1 MTLFFQGRQASRAKR
16 ELPMDGLSFLKDR
29 IPAYADYGDED
40 ARHLVDKQVRAYVG
54 EALSTIR
61 ERLSANLAETVSE
74 QLEKTLLMCEFS
86 NQQLI
91 HILDHAHLS
100 NTEIEELHEVDHEL
114 IQTAD
119 RADAI
124 EASKLDAYLSELTSL
139 FARRA
144 QAVFWSEDRR

>member
-1 MTLFFQGRQASRAKR
+1 V
-16 ELPMDGLSFLKDR
+16 DGLSFLKER

-61 ERLSANLAETVSE
+61 ERLAADIMETASE

-91 HILDHAHLS
+91 HMLDHVKLS

-114 IQTAD
+114 IQVAD
-119 RADAI
+119 RANAI
-124 EASKLDAYLSELTSL
+124 EAAKLDAYLSELTEL

>member
-1 MTLFFQGRQASRAKR
+1 
-16 ELPMDGLSFLKDR
+16 MDGLSFLKER
-29 IPAYADYGDED
+29 ITAYADYGDED

-61 ERLSANLAETVSE
+61 ERLAADLAATVSD
-74 QLEKTLLMCEFS
+74 QLEKTLMMCEFS

-91 HILDHAHLS
+91 HILDHAKLS

-114 IQTAD
+114 IQVAD

-124 EASKLDAYLSELTSL
+124 EASKLDGYLSQLTDL

>member
-1 MTLFFQGRQASRAKR
+1 MGFFSKGRPPSRAKR
-16 ELPMDGLSFLKDR
+16 QPPMDGLSFLKER

-61 ERLSANLAETVSE
+61 ERLAADLAETVAE

-91 HILDHAHLS
+91 HMLDHAKLS

-114 IQTAD
+114 IQIAD
-119 RADAI
+119 RANAI
-124 EASKLDAYLSELTSL
+124 EASKLDGYLAALTEL

>member
-1 MTLFFQGRQASRAKR
+1 
-16 ELPMDGLSFLKDR
+16 MDGLSFLRER

-54 EALSTIR
+54 EALSLVR
-61 ERLSANLAETVSE
+61 ERLSTDIAGTVAE

-86 NQQLI
+86 NQQLM
-91 HILDHAHLS
+91 HMLDHTTLS
-100 NTEIEELHEVDHEL
+100 TVEIEELHEVDHEL

-119 RADAI
+119 RANAI

-144 QAVFWSEDRR
+144 QAVFWAEDRR

>member
-1 MTLFFQGRQASRAKR
+1 M
-16 ELPMDGLSFLKDR
+16 SFLKER

-61 ERLSANLAETVSE
+61 ERLAADLVETVSE

-119 RADAI
+119 RANGVDS
-124 EASKLDAYLSELTSL
+124 SKLDGYLSELTQL

>member
-1 MTLFFQGRQASRAKR
+1 
-16 ELPMDGLSFLKDR
+16 MDGLVFLKER

-54 EALSTIR
+54 EALSMIR
-61 ERLSANLAETVSE
+61 ERLAADLAETVSE

-91 HILDHAHLS
+91 HVLDHAHLS
-100 NTEIEELHEVDHEL
+100 TIEIEELHEVDHEL

-124 EASKLDAYLSELTSL
+124 EAHKLDAYLSDLVSL

-144 QAVFWSEDRR
+144 QAVFWTEDRR

>member
-1 MTLFFQGRQASRAKR
+1 MEGLIFLR
-16 ELPMDGLSFLKDR
+16 ER

-54 EALSTIR
+54 EALSLIR
-61 ERLSANLAETVSE
+61 ERLSADLAETVSE

-91 HILDHAHLS
+91 HMLDHAKLS
-100 NTEIEELHEVDHEL
+100 TVEIEELHEVDHEL

-119 RADAI
+119 RADAV
-124 EASKLDAYLSELTSL
+124 EVHKLDGYLSELTSL